1 MKVLL
6 QLLQLLQLFLT
17 TQAIDN
23 FTQWETDGSFTPT
36 VPTVTTVTTDASVP
50 TVKSEPNIAF
60 LSLIIQFCTFWIAI
74 HLRKLKS
81 GKIFGKKIRENLAD
95 FAVPITVAIM
105 VGLVKAFPEVKLQK
119 LTLPEGIQL
128 TLPDQRN
135 WFVSPMGI
143 DQEVPVWVIKLII
156 KTVTLSSLTKN
167 I

>member
-1 MKVLL
+1 MKVILQLL
-6 QLLQLLQLFLT
+6 QLLQLLQHFLT

-23 FTQWETDGSFTPT
+23 FTQWETDGSLTTTVPT
-36 VPTVTTVTTDASVP
+36 VTTVTTVTTDASVT

-81 GKIFGKKIRENLAD
+81 GKIFSKKIRENLAD

-105 VGLVKAFPEVKLQK
+105 VGFVKAFPEVKLQK
-119 LTLPEGIQL
+119 LTLPDGIQL
-128 TLPDQRN
+128 TLPSQRN

-143 DQEVPVWVIKLII
+143 EQEVPIWVII
-156 KTVTLSSLTKN
+156 KM
-167 I
+167 

>member
-1 MKVLL
+1 MKVIL

-23 FTQWETDGSFTPT
+23 FTQWETDGSFITTDATVTTAPT
-36 VPTVTTVTTDASVP
+36 VPTDASVP

-105 VGLVKAFPEVKLQK
+105 VGFVKAFPEVKIQK

-128 TLPDQRN
+128 TLPQQRN

-143 DQEVPVWVIKLII
+143 DQEVPIWVII
-156 KTVTLSSLTKN
+156 KTIQT
-167 I
+167 

>member
-1 MKVLL
+1 MTQTKVILQLL
-6 QLLQLLQLFLT
+6 HLLQLLQLFVT
-17 TQAIDN
+17 TQVIDN
-23 FTQWETDGSFTPT
+23 FTQWETDGSFT
-36 VPTVTTVTTDASVP
+36 TTVP

-95 FAVPITVAIM
+95 FAVPITVSIM
-105 VGLVKAFPEVKLQK
+105 LGFVKAFPEVKLQK

-128 TLPDQRN
+128 TLPQQRN

-143 DQEVPVWVIKLII
+143 DQEVPVWVIIKMLPKL
-156 KTVTLSSLTKN
+156 SLPNLT
-167 I
+167 